1 MMDDGGNDRDNW
13 KIVGFPM
20 GQKAHYCNYS
30 KQYVGGRIAHFYQN
44 WLNVT
49 SDPWVLETVLGHRI

>member
-20 GQKAHYCNYS
+20 GQKAHYYNYCFGTGGS
-30 KQYVGGRIAHFYQN
+30 KQRFSGIPGTDESLLIGFEE
-44 WLNVT
+44 LT
-49 SDPWVLETVLGHRI
+49 G